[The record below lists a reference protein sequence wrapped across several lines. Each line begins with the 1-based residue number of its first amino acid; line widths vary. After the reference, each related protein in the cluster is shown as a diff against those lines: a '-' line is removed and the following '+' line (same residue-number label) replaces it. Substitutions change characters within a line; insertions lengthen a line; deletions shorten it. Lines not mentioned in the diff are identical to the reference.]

1 MKNTTKLQELKRI
14 EKLIIT
20 TEKEKDA
27 LLAADKNGSERHFT
41 LFMRLDFLTNKW
53 EEKLYN

>member
-27 LLAADKNGSERHFT
+27 LLAAGKNGSERHFT